1 MEQEIALLKLQLAN
15 TRDALY
21 FAKRDHEREI
31 AELQRQRANDEAHI
45 ADCHKTIS
53 KLKKFL

>member
-21 FAKRDHEREI
+21 FAKRDHEREV
-31 AELQRQRANDEAHI
+31 AELQVQRANDEAHI
-45 ADCHKTIS
+45 VECHKTIS
-53 KLKKFL
+53 KLLGDK